1 MPERLM
7 LTGPPEQAAAQLIAD
22 LEQRGIL
29 GTSEDSSPETPLGRL
44 ARMRAAAGFN
54 GVRID
59 CPFNHESDL
68 LSRIAEKH
76 HELQDSIVKNHELKK
91 ENEELKR
98 MNEILKGQVDTLLK
112 LNAESARPSASG
124 VRRGRGRRGNMGTI
138 SEASPP

>member
-1 MPERLM
+1 MPERLL

-22 LEQRGIL
+22 LERRGI
-29 GTSEDSSPETPLGRL
+29 
-44 ARMRAAAGFN
+44 M
-54 GVRID
+54 
-59 CPFNHESDL
+59 
-68 LSRIAEKH
+68 KH

-98 MNEILKGQVDTLLK
+98 MNDILKGQIHTLLK
-112 LNAESARPSASG
+112 LNAESAQPSASG